1 MGSNQ
6 NDLERREFLKRLAAL
21 GLAAGAGAF
30 LVLPRELW
38 ALAPPTPA
46 PAVVARA
53 QGANY
58 AHLAGDALQALGG
71 MTKFVHPGEVVV
83 VKPNMAFDGPPELGA
98 NVHPAVVR
106 QVVEL
111 CLEAG
116 AKQVKILDHTGVDP
130 RATYE
135 HSGIKAAVAGIRDN
149 RVALEYVDERR
160 FVDVS
165 LDRFKAL
172 KKYPFYKDILEAD
185 RFINIAV
192 AKTHRLAGLTLCLK
206 NMMGAIG
213 GTRKALHV
221 NLHQHIAD
229 MNLILRPDLHVLDAT
244 RIMVRNG
251 PRGGSPEDVVVR
263 NLVFAGTDPV
273 ALDAYGATLFG
284 LQGAD
289 IAHIVKAFEAGRGE
303 MDLSK
308 IKVV

>member
-1 MGSNQ
+1 
-6 NDLERREFLKRLAAL
+6 
-21 GLAAGAGAF
+21 
-30 LVLPRELW
+30 
-38 ALAPPTPA
+38 
-46 PAVVARA
+46 
-53 QGANY
+53 
-58 AHLAGDALQALGG
+58 
-71 MTKFVHPGEVVV
+71 
-83 VKPNMAFDGPPELGA
+83 
-98 NVHPAVVR
+98 
-106 QVVEL
+106 
-111 CLEAG
+111 
-116 AKQVKILDHTGVDP
+116 
-130 RATYE
+130 
-135 HSGIKAAVAGIRDN
+135 
-149 RVALEYVDERR
+149 
-160 FVDVS
+160 VDVS

-244 RIMVRNG
+244 RTMVRNG

-263 NLVFAGTDPV
+263 NQVFAGTDPV